1 MARYVMGIDQGTTRT
16 KALIVDRG
24 GNVISSATR
33 EVDRYTPRPG
43 WVEQDAE
50 ELLAATVRAAGDA
63 LQNGRIAPD
72 EVEAIGI
79 CNQTGTTVLW
89 DKKTGQA
96 VGRAISWLDK
106 RTLPIC
112 ERLAEKDEE
121 GIRSRTGM
129 LLAPNGAGTKLRW
142 LMEHDKAIQRGI
154 ADGSLLFGTVE
165 TWLIWRLSGGKAH
178 ITDLSNASLNLLLNT
193 ATLTYDEWMLSE
205 LGVPREILPELRTS
219 SELYAHT
226 EPDAFHDA
234 RLPIASAVMDQFS
247 AGFGQ
252 TCFRP
257 GTLQC
262 NSGTGFSL
270 TQNTGTLRVPP
281 QDRISSPV
289 LWAVGGQVTRG
300 FGGWVNVADAPIRWL
315 RDQLGLVRD
324 IAEAEAIAAQ
334 ATDSGGVYFV
344 PGSAVVAYLGD
355 ETVAGGALY
364 GVTPE
369 TTKRQ
374 VVRAA
379 LEATGYQAREFLD
392 TIVAHSQV
400 DVSVVRTGG
409 GASSSDFFLQALADI
424 FGIPV
429 ERPAVTESSAVG
441 AAFLAGLAT
450 GYWTSLDEVAGCYR
464 VARTFDPRLSA
475 EQRDEKYQGWK
486 RAVLAARS
494 AAASGN

>member
-1 MARYVMGIDQGTTRT
+1 MARYVLGIDQGTTRT
-16 KALIVDRG
+16 KALIVDRS
-24 GNVISSATR
+24 GNVVSSGVR

-50 ELLAATVRAAGDA
+50 ELLTASVRAAGDA
-63 LQNGRIAPD
+63 LQNGRIAPE

-79 CNQTGTTVLW
+79 SNQTGTTVLW

-96 VGRAISWLDK
+96 VGRAILWLDR

-112 ERLAEKDEE
+112 QRLAEKDEQ
-121 GIRSRTGM
+121 GIRARTGM
-129 LLAPNGAGTKLRW
+129 LVSPNGAGTKLRW

-165 TWLIWRLSGGKAH
+165 TWLIWRLSGGQAH

-193 ATLTYDEWMLSE
+193 VTLTYDEWMLSE
-205 LGVPREILPELRTS
+205 LGVPREILPELRPS
-219 SELYAHT
+219 SEVYAHT
-226 EPDAFHDA
+226 RPDTFLDA
-234 RLPIASAVMDQFS
+234 RLPIAGAVMDQFS
-247 AGFGQ
+247 AAFGQ

-257 GTLQC
+257 GTVQC
-262 NSGTGFSL
+262 NFGTGFSL
-270 TQNTGTLRVPP
+270 TQNTGTFRVPP
-281 QDRISSPV
+281 QGRMVSPI
-289 LWAVGGQVTRG
+289 LWAMEGKVTRG

-324 IAEAEAIAAQ
+324 VAEAEAIAAQ
-334 ATDSGGVYFV
+334 ATDRGGVYFV
-344 PGSAVVAYLGD
+344 PGSAVVTYLGD
-355 ETVAGGALY
+355 ETIVRGGLY

-392 TIVAHSQV
+392 TMVAHTNV
-400 DVSVVRTGG
+400 DASSLRAGG
-409 GASSSDFFLQALADI
+409 GASSSDFVLQSLADML
-424 FGIPV
+424 GVPV
-429 ERPAVTESSAVG
+429 ERPAVTESSALG

-450 GYWTSLDEVAGCYR
+450 GFWTSLEEVAGCYR
-464 VARTFDPRLSA
+464 AARTFEPMIPAD
-475 EQRDEKYQGWK
+475 QRDELFQGWK
-486 RAVLAARS
+486 RAVLATRNAM
-494 AAASGN
+494 GPED